1 MKPNV
6 SVVLFLLVA
15 GLCTCV
21 RAVRYDSE
29 EEGLLA
35 MEEQA
40 EKEAVRNK
48 RLYFHSINTY
58 YLVEHSTQCAQ
69 LCRLTS
75 DCKSYQYRQAEQRCE
90 INNATMR
97 EFPLDSKTVNGWSYY
112 KRNAIAFFGIW
123 SPCNPRSDPCRNG
136 GICTSRLLKTPQ
148 TQPNSCRPTCV
159 CPAGFHGEDCQT
171 DERFS
176 EDGWK
181 QHGWYAFKVFTDAP
195 KTYTK
200 ARAACTKEGA
210 TLGILK
216 DQETHDFVVSLRN
229 LQAPNRKVW
238 IGLNDKENEGSFVWE
253 DGSPM
258 GGFSPWYP
266 GQPGRTEN
274 PGCVFI
280 SPQGAPHP
288 NQWGDRNCT
297 RKSGY
302 VCQKRLSSWSSV
314 EVVGSSGSSWAD
326 DVAYGAGRTED
337 GNPLSH
343 WRPMGS
349 DRDFNNWYVIYDI
362 GNSSTVT
369 KISLTNYGDT
379 VHDVSA
385 FRLQTSSNC
394 GQYGWT
400 DVMTVDDVEA
410 GTRQAQEFG
419 GFAASARYWRLI
431 VTGTH
436 SGWPPFLVEAGF
448 PELSETDLVP
458 VYQTCQTVDTES
470 GGEIR
475 NPQHPKPSSVSCEAL
490 VTVGRG
496 KRVQLTFRDPFSVEP
511 QSDCRFD
518 YVELFEYVDDK
529 WESLGKFCGRSRPR
543 AVTRSTGNVVKVI
556 FHADDNIA
564 SLFSVAWQPEGV
576 NVAVGK
582 TARQTSDS
590 SRGVASRAVDG
601 NTNTDF
607 GSGGSCT
614 HTAKQATPS
623 WWVDL
628 GQSYMVRR
636 VVIFNRMDCCGDRLN
651 PFNIHIGDSAQVS
664 ENPKCG
670 GDHQIDVS
678 QSSISVSCQGMQGRY
693 VGVRL
698 PGSSRVLSLCEVQV
712 FSSTYDD
719 RRGWKRH
726 GLSAFKVFT
735 DTLKTHGDAK
745 AACAAEDGATLA
757 IVKDQ
762 ATLDFIASLQN
773 QQADGIAN
781 VYIGL
786 NEITSEGNYV
796 WEDGSDIGNFHPWEP
811 GQPNNYRG
819 NEDCFW
825 MTGPSN
831 ANPHTWNDISCSSLA
846 GYVCQKTFI
855 GTCQVVASGSGGEV
869 QSPQYPEPSDVSCE
883 SLVTVARGQRAE
895 LTFSSFS
902 VEAHANCGKDYV
914 ELFDSVGD
922 SWKSLGKFCGST
934 PPDTICSAG
943 SAVKIVFHTDQGI
956 PSSFSVAWQPKDAI
970 FSNEAL
976 AGCSAPYVAEAIT
989 CPQLTAPS
997 NGTMTSGHGHS
1008 YRDEVQFTCEAG
1020 FILGGAPSVSC
1031 RADGRWTSMLPTCTS
1046 CQSPLGMES
1055 GDIPDSDVTAS
1066 SISSP
1071 QYSSHYGRLNG
1082 VLGEA
1087 AWCAGQ
1093 QVRGQWLQVYLGVM
1107 AVSGV
1112 ITQGR
1117 DQSDQRVTS
1126 YTLHFGWDGTTF
1138 APYKNQDLSDRVF
1151 EGPSDRTTPVT
1162 HLLDVPVV
1170 TKYVRFVIETW
1181 EISICMR
1188 TEVLGCRNVACLEPL
1203 GMEDRSIP
1211 DSSITASSV
1220 RSVTHKTYHGRLN
1233 SLEGQ
1238 SAWVARVNERGQWL
1252 QIDLDGTAVV
1262 HGVVTQGRATY
1273 DQWVT
1278 SYKLEHSWNGRSWTT
1293 ITDTDGSDKIFT
1305 GNADRST
1312 PVTHILR
1319 PPVAARYVRF
1329 VVQTFIS
1336 HMSMRVEVLGCRDEG
1351 ESVIV
1356 QRGSVLFYSSL
1367 FKSTL
1372 SIYHVRFVV
1381 QSLHRHIS
1389 MTVEVLGCRD
1399 EVYSSLLYP
1408 HITSASWCRHG
1419 AGTSAC
1425 GSRCMAAGMKTWHR
1439 HVSMQVEVHGCRD
1452 EVYSSLRTLS
1462 IYHVRFVVQSFPG
1475 HISMAVEVLGCR
1487 DEGESVIVQRGSVL
1501 FYSRIFKSTLSIY
1514 HVRFVVQS
1522 FPGHISMRVELLDC
1536 RDEGLA
1542 IVSGVITQ
1550 GRENLVQWVTSYKLQ
1565 FSTGGAPGTWTTYQD
1580 SEGFDMVFTGN
1591 TDNTTPV
1598 RHVLQSPV
1606 TTRYVR
1612 FVAVTWHGWISMRV
1626 EVLGCYH
1633 VGIGPRG
1640 PAILPEDCKD
1650 IQLSD
1655 PDLPSGP
1662 YTVYP
1667 GDSPGGLLVYCDM
1680 DTDGGGWTVFQRRQ
1694 DGSVDFYLDW
1704 NKYKEGFPSS
1714 SVSGEFWLGN
1724 DNIHRLTSQKAYE
1737 LRVDLEAVDGVTAY
1751 AVYDTFSVGDESDKY
1766 RLSVGGFSGTAGD
1779 SMAKHD
1785 GKPFS
1790 TKDSDNDPS
1799 NLHCAVSFTGAWWYD
1814 ACQHANLNGA
1824 YGDDTYGKGINWF
1837 TFRGHTESLK
1847 FTEMKIRPR
1856 A

>member
-1 MKPNV
+1 M
-6 SVVLFLLVA
+6 
-15 GLCTCV
+15 
-21 RAVRYDSE
+21 
-29 EEGLLA
+29 
-35 MEEQA
+35 
-40 EKEAVRNK
+40 
-48 RLYFHSINTY
+48 
-58 YLVEHSTQCAQ
+58 
-69 LCRLTS
+69 
-75 DCKSYQYRQAEQRCE
+75 
-90 INNATMR
+90 
-97 EFPLDSKTVNGWSYY
+97 
-112 KRNAIAFFGIW
+112 
-123 SPCNPRSDPCRNG
+123 
-136 GICTSRLLKTPQ
+136 
-148 TQPNSCRPTCV
+148 
-159 CPAGFHGEDCQT
+159 
-171 DERFS
+171 
-176 EDGWK
+176 
-181 QHGWYAFKVFTDAP
+181 
-195 KTYTK
+195 
-200 ARAACTKEGA
+200 
-210 TLGILK
+210 ILK
-216 DQETHDFVVSLRN
+216 
-229 LQAPNRKVW
+229 P
-238 IGLNDKENEGSFVWE
+238 
-253 DGSPM
+253 
-258 GGFSPWYP
+258 
-266 GQPGRTEN
+266 
-274 PGCVFI
+274 
-280 SPQGAPHP
+280 
-288 NQWGDRNCT
+288 
-297 RKSGY
+297 
-302 VCQKRLSSWSSV
+302 
-314 EVVGSSGSSWAD
+314 
-326 DVAYGAGRTED
+326 
-337 GNPLSH
+337 
-343 WRPMGS
+343 
-349 DRDFNNWYVIYDI
+349 
-362 GNSSTVT
+362 
-369 KISLTNYGDT
+369 
-379 VHDVSA
+379 
-385 FRLQTSSNC
+385 
-394 GQYGWT
+394 
-400 DVMTVDDVEA
+400 
-410 GTRQAQEFG
+410 
-419 GFAASARYWRLI
+419 
-431 VTGTH
+431 
-436 SGWPPFLVEAGF
+436 
-448 PELSETDLVP
+448 
-458 VYQTCQTVDTES
+458 
-470 GGEIR
+470 
-475 NPQHPKPSSVSCEAL
+475 
-490 VTVGRG
+490 
-496 KRVQLTFRDPFSVEP
+496 
-511 QSDCRFD
+511 
-518 YVELFEYVDDK
+518 
-529 WESLGKFCGRSRPR
+529 
-543 AVTRSTGNVVKVI
+543 
-556 FHADDNIA
+556 
-564 SLFSVAWQPEGV
+564 
-576 NVAVGK
+576 
-582 TARQTSDS
+582 
-590 SRGVASRAVDG
+590 
-601 NTNTDF
+601 
-607 GSGGSCT
+607 
-614 HTAKQATPS
+614 
-623 WWVDL
+623 
-628 GQSYMVRR
+628 
-636 VVIFNRMDCCGDRLN
+636 
-651 PFNIHIGDSAQVS
+651 
-664 ENPKCG
+664 
-670 GDHQIDVS
+670 
-678 QSSISVSCQGMQGRY
+678 
-693 VGVRL
+693 
-698 PGSSRVLSLCEVQV
+698 
-712 FSSTYDD
+712 
-719 RRGWKRH
+719 
-726 GLSAFKVFT
+726 
-735 DTLKTHGDAK
+735 
-745 AACAAEDGATLA
+745 
-757 IVKDQ
+757 
-762 ATLDFIASLQN
+762 
-773 QQADGIAN
+773 
-781 VYIGL
+781 
-786 NEITSEGNYV
+786 
-796 WEDGSDIGNFHPWEP
+796 
-811 GQPNNYRG
+811 
-819 NEDCFW
+819 
-825 MTGPSN
+825 
-831 ANPHTWNDISCSSLA
+831 
-846 GYVCQKTFI
+846 TFI

-989 CPQLTAPS
+989 CPRLTAPS

-1055 GDIPDSDVTAS
+1055 GDISDSDVTAS

-1071 QYSSHYGRLNG
+1071 LYSSHYGRLHG

-1093 QVRGQWLQVYLGVM
+1093 DVRGQWLQVYLGVV

-1126 YTLHFGWDGTTF
+1126 YTLHFSWDGTTF
-1138 APYKNQDLSDRVF
+1138 TPHKSQDLSDRVF

-1181 EISICMR
+1181 EVSICMR
-1188 TEVLGCRNVACLEPL
+1188 TEVLGCRNIACLEPL

-1211 DSSITASSV
+1211 DSRITASSV
-1220 RSVTHKTYHGRLN
+1220 RSVNHKTYHGRLN

-1238 SAWVARVNERGQWL
+1238 SAWVAGVNERGQWL
-1252 QIDLDGTAVV
+1252 QIDLGGTAVV

-1278 SYKLEHSWNGRSWTT
+1278 SYKLQHSWNGRSWTT

-1312 PVTHILR
+1312 RVTHILS

-1329 VVQTFIS
+1329 VVQTFIT
-1336 HMSMRVEVLGCRDEG
+1336 HMSMRVELLGCRDE
-1351 ESVIV
+1351 
-1356 QRGSVLFYSSL
+1356 
-1367 FKSTL
+1367 
-1372 SIYHVRFVV
+1372 V
-1381 QSLHRHIS
+1381 QSWRRHIS

-1399 EVYSSLLYP
+1399 EVCDTPSTDTEYRYRWDLPRL
-1408 HITSASWCRHG
+1408 T
-1419 AGTSAC
+1419 
-1425 GSRCMAAGMKTWHR
+1425 GSRFTFDVQASNDVNVVLSSQNKDVDNMYQVLIGINSETEYRTFWITWLSDGTIAVGRGGEPQPFMQWTDPEPLPIAYAG
-1439 HVSMQVEVHGCRD
+1439 
-1452 EVYSSLRTLS
+1452 Y
-1462 IYHVRFVVQSFPG
+1462 
-1475 HISMAVEVLGCR
+1475 
-1487 DEGESVIVQRGSVL
+1487 
-1501 FYSRIFKSTLSIY
+1501 
-1514 HVRFVVQS
+1514 
-1522 FPGHISMRVELLDC
+1522 
-1536 RDEGLA
+1536 
-1542 IVSGVITQ
+1542 
-1550 GRENLVQWVTSYKLQ
+1550 
-1565 FSTGGAPGTWTTYQD
+1565 STGWGSTGRWRFCRAAPLG
-1580 SEGFDMVFTGN
+1580 GN

-1612 FVAVTWHGWISMRV
+1612 FVAVTWHGWISMRA

-1724 DNIHRLTSQKAYE
+1724 DNIHLLTSQKAYD

-1751 AVYDTFSVGDESDKY
+1751 AVYDAFSVGDESDKY
-1766 RLSVGGFSGTAGD
+1766 RLSVGGYSGTAGD